1 MIFKNFKVLGILLL
15 LLAVFTVGGKKVSA
29 AVEDGDIQY
38 TIGVVVYN
46 QDSPEM
52 NMFMNCYREYIA
64 LTGGSSAGNY
74 MHLQKTIGVLKALA
88 EKDGLTYSEDVEK
101 LAYTVEDVQKRM
113 EEK

>member
-15 LLAVFTVGGKKVSA
+15 LLVVFAVGGKKVSA

-38 TIGVVVYN
+38 TIHRA
-46 QDSPEM
+46 DRW
-52 NMFMNCYREYIA
+52 FLR
-64 LTGGSSAGNY
+64 GNY

-88 EKDGLTYSEDVEK
+88 EKEGLTYSEDVEK

>member
-52 NMFMNCYREYIA
+52 NMFMNYYREYIA
-64 LTGGSSAGNY
+64 LTGGSSAENY
-74 MHLQKTIGVLKALA
+74 MHLQKTIGVLKALP
-88 EKDGLTYSEDVEK
+88 EKEGLTYSEDVEK

>member
-88 EKDGLTYSEDVEK
+88 EKKGLTYFEDVEK

>member
-52 NMFMNCYREYIA
+52 NMFMNYYIEYIA

-74 MHLQKTIGVLKALA
+74 MHLQKTIGVLKAMP
-88 EKDGLTYSEDVEK
+88 EKEGLTYSEDVEK